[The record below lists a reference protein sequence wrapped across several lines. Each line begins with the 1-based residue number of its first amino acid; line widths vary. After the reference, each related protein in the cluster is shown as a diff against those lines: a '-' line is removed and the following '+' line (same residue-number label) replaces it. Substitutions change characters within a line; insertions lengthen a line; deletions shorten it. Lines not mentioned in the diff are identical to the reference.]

1 MPVLLAM
8 CCGFTG
14 STAGQIERTTKMS
27 DLSWIAL
34 VIAAL
39 IIGYLIGVLRM
50 NILSWKEEEDEDGQ
64 D

>member
-1 MPVLLAM
+1 
-8 CCGFTG
+8 
-14 STAGQIERTTKMS
+14 MS